1 LTIVTGHWPGFP
13 SFPAF
18 DPAVREDYMRPEFF
32 AGADRLDAIRR
43 ANRRRAVS
51 VVEAFDLTP
60 HMRRVIFRELAPF
73 PNEPAS
79 DEPARPAEWIKLH
92 VPFSGN
98 GRKHGRAYTIRERS
112 GGTLTIDM
120 AVHGGLCASWAR
132 QARSGDQAEIS
143 GPRRGFK
150 LAWPPG
156 DLLMGADETGLAAVA
171 CILADLPRQTRG
183 TVWLE
188 VPDEEDIQP
197 LDAPPAVAIR
207 FLPRRAEVPG
217 QPLMRAMREA
227 PVAQTTTVW
236 VAAERAA
243 ALELREHFEAAL
255 PRERVYTSG
264 YWRMPCR
271 EPADQDCLP
280 GSMRTA

>member
-1 LTIVTGHWPGFP
+1 
-13 SFPAF
+13 
-18 DPAVREDYMRPEFF
+18 MRPEFF

-43 ANRRRAVS
+43 ANRRRPVS

-60 HMRRVIFRELAPF
+60 HMRRVILRELAPS
-73 PNEPAS
+73 PDGPAG

-92 VPFSGN
+92 VPFSDS
-98 GRKHGRAYTIRERS
+98 GRKHGRAYTIRQRA

-120 AVHGGLCASWAR
+120 AVHGGLCAGWAR
-132 QARSGDQAEIS
+132 QARPGDRAEIS

-156 DLLMGADETGLAAVA
+156 EVLMGADETGLAAVA
-171 CILADLPRQTRG
+171 SILAGLPRQTRG
-183 TVWLE
+183 AVWLE
-188 VPDEEDIQP
+188 VPDEGDIQP

-207 FLPRRAEVPG
+207 FLPRRAEAPG

-227 PVAQTTTVW
+227 PVGQTTTVW

-255 PRERVYTSG
+255 PGERVYTSG
-264 YWRMPCR
+264 YWR
-271 EPADQDCLP
+271 LP
-280 GSMRTA
+280 YGVPR